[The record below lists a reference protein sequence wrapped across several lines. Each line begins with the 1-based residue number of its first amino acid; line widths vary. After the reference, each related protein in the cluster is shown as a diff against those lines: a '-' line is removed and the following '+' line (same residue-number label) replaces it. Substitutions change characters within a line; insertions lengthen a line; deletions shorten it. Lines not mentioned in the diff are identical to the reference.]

1 MLSGRAGNRP
11 AITVSRPRNT
21 MKGSKMV
28 GEQKTW
34 VLAEQLLAGYI
45 ETRSRGSMSS
55 DKLDI
60 KPGAVQNQP

>member
-1 MLSGRAGNRP
+1 
-11 AITVSRPRNT
+11 
-21 MKGSKMV
+21 MV

-45 ETRSRGSMSS
+45 ETRSRGPMSR

-60 KPGAVQNQP
+60 KPGGVQNQP